1 MRPLETRNKS
11 VPEAQDYDEDSARCW
26 MLMWWNKWS
35 RGCPV
40 ALSFPVKICKREAEV
55 RASSMG
61 IALCWRWPASAL
73 RLGGRC
79 ESSAIHLVRG
89 GNAYLLFV

>member
-1 MRPLETRNKS
+1 MGPLETRSKS

-55 RASSMG
+55 RRG
-61 IALCWRWPASAL
+61 
-73 RLGGRC
+73 LGEFNGDC
-79 ESSAIHLVRG
+79 LQLEMAG
-89 GNAYLLFV
+89 